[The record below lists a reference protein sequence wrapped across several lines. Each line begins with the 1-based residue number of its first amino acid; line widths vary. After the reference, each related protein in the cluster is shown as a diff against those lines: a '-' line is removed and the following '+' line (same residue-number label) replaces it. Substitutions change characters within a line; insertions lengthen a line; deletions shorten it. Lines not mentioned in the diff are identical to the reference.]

1 MRAARLR
8 PENRESVGGGPGLPP
23 ATNHEE
29 DVRRL
34 FLHRE
39 RSFFDIR
46 FGLRLHDSLAE
57 RGSHYLVH
65 RGIYPYN
72 LCLVPCVL
80 FVLSMNVLTI
90 GKESTGQVVGD

>member
-1 MRAARLR
+1 M
-8 PENRESVGGGPGLPP
+8 P
-23 ATNHEE
+23 AQDTK
-29 DVRRL
+29 L
-34 FLHRE
+34 AI

-46 FGLRLHDSLAE
+46 LRLHDSLAE

-90 GKESTGQVVGD
+90 GKESSGQWLAIGGLDKPEDIV